1 MSDFSNDRRVHY
13 IVYFHTGVTLT
24 LLDTYNYF
32 ITLLNPGRY
41 LCVDL
46 PFLHKK
52 ATARF
57 RCSSHKLK
65 LETSR
70 HQNIDRGNRYCP
82 YCQTIENVFILEN
95 TQIDVKT
102 CYCLGTLVELII

>member
-1 MSDFSNDRRVHY
+1 MKQNWHSSIDDSPRC
-13 IVYFHTGVTLT
+13 
-24 LLDTYNYF
+24 DTYKYF
-32 ITLLNPGRY
+32 KTLLNPERY

-65 LETSR
+65 IKIGR
-70 HQNIDRGNRYCP
+70 HQIIDRENRYCP
-82 YCQTIENVFILEN
+82 YCQTIENVFVLEN
-95 TQIDVKT
+95 EYHVFF
-102 CYCLGTLVELII
+102 